1 MVLGHVASEYIAV
14 VHVLG
19 VWAVVVVAADV
30 GEEVAVAVALPLLYH
45 H

>member
-19 VWAVVVVAADV
+19 VLAVVVAADV
-30 GEEVAVAVALPLLYH
+30 GEEVAVVVALPLLYH